1 MSNYKDR
8 GIMKWAPFDAL
19 TGHGTMLEDMIYNIN
34 KKQKAELSDDEY
46 KEINDTIKEAL
57 STNKQIS
64 IDYYND
70 GYSFTTFGKIKK
82 IDEINKLIKL
92 DTEETIPFDDV
103 LQIKLMR

>member
-19 TGHGTMLEDMIYNIN
+19 TGHGSMLEEMIYNIN
-34 KKQKAELSDDEY
+34 KKQKNELSEDEY
-46 KEINDTIKEAL
+46 KEINETIDQAL
-57 STNKQIS
+57 KTNKQIA

-70 GYSFTTFGKIKK
+70 GYTFTTFGKIKK
-82 IDEINKLIKL
+82 LDEINKLIKL
-92 DTEETIPFDDV
+92 DTEESIPFDDV

>member
-34 KKQKAELSDDEY
+34 KKQKAELSEDEY
-46 KEINDTIKEAL
+46 KEINEAV
-57 STNKQIS
+57 SEATRQDKQIS
-64 IDYYND
+64 LEYYND

-82 IDEINKLIKL
+82 IDEINKIIKL
-92 DTEETIPFDDV
+92 DTDEIIPFEDV
-103 LQIKLMR
+103 LQIKIMR

>member
-57 STNKQIS
+57 NSNKQIS